1 MAIPDPNTNSFLNK
15 LPKKIITSTIAY
27 NVLYNEPEI
36 ELPRTATKV
45 WMLCN
50 YCVSLC
56 KWELLCDSMFVVVVT
71 SN

>member
-45 WMLCN
+45 
-50 YCVSLC
+50 
-56 KWELLCDSMFVVVVT
+56 
-71 SN
+71 